1 MCLPQPCLST
11 QNSIVTIKHY
21 TTFVFSPPEHRGYNL
36 RMSMNAAEKQALLK
50 KTVDRIGR
58 MANVLS
64 SECDYFVKLVHCAA
78 DIEGVEAVFQ
88 RI

>member
-1 MCLPQPCLST
+1 
-11 QNSIVTIKHY
+11 
-21 TTFVFSPPEHRGYNL
+21 
-36 RMSMNAAEKQALLK
+36 MSMNAAEKQALLK